1 MFLVKKIS
9 VVIVVLICFLACSQE
24 SFIKLQKKAQEQE
37 NDGSK
42 RPSYVDSDYEVFSE
56 TIFLQN
62 MVYQPIEERNAFFQL
77 TKDGD
82 DSFNPETSV
91 ILLNEPSDNNEKNP
105 PLYQNDPNNNA
116 NNEKNPP
123 LYQNDPNN
131 NANNEK
137 NPPLYQNDPN
147 NNANNEKSP
156 FLYKPKRKA
165 KNPKLIEYS
174 QQDFYP
180 LKNGDIMMSKEGDQ
194 WLIEIKS
201 KALKRFLKDQND
213 KDRQIQT
220 FTFNDTKTQI
230 AQFKGKIS
238 SYVYT
243 TNDSDLSLRPF
254 YESFLL
260 EKKSDDLYMVDKA
273 LDAIEVSK
281 CQMVLKKHSTDKLDS
296 QHKAI
301 SIDLDFKKERFKS
314 DTELFLECQS

>member
-1 MFLVKKIS
+1 MFLVKKIG
-9 VVIVVLICFLACSQE
+9 VVIMILVCFLACSQE

-77 TKDGD
+77 TKDED
-82 DSFNPETSV
+82 DSFNPENSV
-91 ILLNEPSDNNEKNP
+91 ILLNEPSDNSETLYPNESHN
-105 PLYQNDPNNNA
+105 NTNNA
-116 NNEKNPP
+116 NNDVKN
-123 LYQNDPNN
+123 
-131 NANNEK
+131 
-137 NPPLYQNDPN
+137 
-147 NNANNEKSP
+147 P
-156 FLYKPKRKA
+156 FLYKPKRKT

-180 LKNGDIMMSKEGDQ
+180 LKNGDIIMSKEGDQ
-194 WLIEIKS
+194 WLIEIQS

-260 EKKSDDLYMVDKA
+260 EKKSDNVYTIENKA
-273 LDAIEVSK
+273 LDTMEISK

-314 DTELFLECQS
+314 DTELFLECLKES

>member
-1 MFLVKKIS
+1 MFLVKKIG
-9 VVIVVLICFLACSQE
+9 VVIMILVCFLACSQE
-24 SFIKLQKKAQEQE
+24 RFIKLQKKAQEQE

-62 MVYQPIEERNAFFQL
+62 MVYQPIEERDSFAQL
-77 TKDGD
+77 TKDEN

-116 NNEKNPP
+116 NNEKNP
-123 LYQNDPNN
+123 
-131 NANNEK
+131 
-137 NPPLYQNDPN
+137 
-147 NNANNEKSP
+147 
-156 FLYKPKRKA
+156 FLYKPKRKT

-174 QQDFYP
+174 QQNFYP

-194 WLIEIKS
+194 WLVEIKS

-230 AQFKGKIS
+230 VQFKGKIS

-243 TNDSDLSLRPF
+243 TNNSDLSLRPF

-260 EKKSDDLYMVDKA
+260 EKKSDDFYTIGADKA
-273 LDAIEVSK
+273 LDAIEISK

-314 DTELFLECQS
+314 DTELFLECLKES

>member
-1 MFLVKKIS
+1 M
-9 VVIVVLICFLACSQE
+9 VLIGFLACSQE
-24 SFIKLQKKAQEQE
+24 RFIQLQKKAQEQE

-56 TIFLQN
+56 TIFLKN
-62 MVYQPIEERNAFFQL
+62 MVHQPIKERDAFAQL
-77 TKDGD
+77 AKDGD

-91 ILLNEPSDNNEKNP
+91 ILLDEPSDNDTKNP
-105 PLYQNDPNNNA
+105 PLNQNESNNNTA
-116 NNEKNPP
+116 NNDTKN
-123 LYQNDPNN
+123 
-131 NANNEK
+131 
-137 NPPLYQNDPN
+137 
-147 NNANNEKSP
+147 P
-156 FLYKPKRKA
+156 FLYKPKRKT
-165 KNPKLIEYS
+165 KDPKLIEYS
-174 QQDFYP
+174 QQNFYP
-180 LKNGDIMMSKEGDQ
+180 LKDGDIMMSKEGDQ

-201 KALKRFLKDQND
+201 KALKRFLKDQNN

-243 TNDSDLSLRPF
+243 TNNSNLSLRPF

-260 EKKSDDLYMVDKA
+260 EKKSDDLYMIGAIGDKA
-273 LDAIEVSK
+273 LDAIEIQK
-281 CQMVLKKHSTDKLDS
+281 CQMVLKKHSADKLDS

>member
-1 MFLVKKIS
+1 MFLVKKIG
-9 VVIVVLICFLACSQE
+9 VVIMILVCFLACSQE

-77 TKDGD
+77 TKDED

-91 ILLNEPSDNNEKNP
+91 ILLNEPSGNDTKNP
-105 PLYQNDPNNNA
+105 PLYPNDPHNNTA
-116 NNEKNPP
+116 NNDTKN
-123 LYQNDPNN
+123 
-131 NANNEK
+131 
-137 NPPLYQNDPN
+137 
-147 NNANNEKSP
+147 P
-156 FLYKPKRKA
+156 FLYKPKRKT
-165 KNPKLIEYS
+165 KDPKLIEYS
-174 QQDFYP
+174 QQNFYP
-180 LKNGDIMMSKEGDQ
+180 LKNGDIIVSKEGDQ

-243 TNDSDLSLRPF
+243 TTNSGLSLRPF

-260 EKKSDDLYMVDKA
+260 EKKSGDLYTIGAIGDKA
-273 LDAIEVSK
+273 LDAIEISK

>member
-1 MFLVKKIS
+1 MFLVKKIG
-9 VVIVVLICFLACSQE
+9 VVVVVLIGFLACSQE
-24 SFIKLQKKAQEQE
+24 RFIQLQKKAQEQE

-56 TIFLQN
+56 TIFLKN
-62 MVYQPIEERNAFFQL
+62 MVYQPIKERDAFAQL
-77 TKDGD
+77 TKDED

-91 ILLNEPSDNNEKNP
+91 ILLDEPSDNDTKNP
-105 PLYQNDPNNNA
+105 PLNQNESSNNTTSNDI
-116 NNEKNPP
+116 KN
-123 LYQNDPNN
+123 
-131 NANNEK
+131 
-137 NPPLYQNDPN
+137 
-147 NNANNEKSP
+147 P
-156 FLYKPKRKA
+156 FLYKPKRKT

-174 QQDFYP
+174 QQNFYP
-180 LKNGDIMMSKEGDQ
+180 LKDGDIMMSKEGDQ

-201 KALKRFLKDQND
+201 KSLKRFLKDQNN

-243 TNDSDLSLRPF
+243 TNNSDLSLRPF

-260 EKKSDDLYMVDKA
+260 EKKSDDLYTMIGDKA
-273 LDAIEVSK
+273 LDAIEIQK

-314 DTELFLECQS
+314 DMELFLECQS

>member
-1 MFLVKKIS
+1 MFLVKKIG
-9 VVIVVLICFLACSQE
+9 VVVVVLIGFLACSQE
-24 SFIKLQKKAQEQE
+24 RFIQLQKKAQEQE

-62 MVYQPIEERNAFFQL
+62 MVYQPIKERDAFAQL
-77 TKDGD
+77 TKDED

-91 ILLNEPSDNNEKNP
+91 ILLNEPNDNDAKNP
-105 PLYQNDPNNNA
+105 PLNQNESNNNTA
-116 NNEKNPP
+116 NNDVKN
-123 LYQNDPNN
+123 
-131 NANNEK
+131 
-137 NPPLYQNDPN
+137 
-147 NNANNEKSP
+147 P
-156 FLYKPKRKA
+156 FLYKPKRKT
-165 KNPKLIEYS
+165 KDPKLIEYS
-174 QQDFYP
+174 QQNFYP
-180 LKNGDIMMSKEGDQ
+180 LKDGDIVMSKEGNQ

-201 KALKRFLKDQND
+201 KALKRFLKDQNN

-243 TNDSDLSLRPF
+243 TNNSNLSLRPF

-260 EKKSDDLYMVDKA
+260 EKKSDDFYMIGAIGDKA
-273 LDAIEVSK
+273 LDAIEIHK

>member
-1 MFLVKKIS
+1 MFLVKKIG
-9 VVIVVLICFLACSQE
+9 VVVVVLIGFLACSQE
-24 SFIKLQKKAQEQE
+24 RFIQLQKKAQEQE

-62 MVYQPIEERNAFFQL
+62 MVHQPIKERDAFAQL
-77 TKDGD
+77 TKDED

-91 ILLNEPSDNNEKNP
+91 ILLNESSDNDTKNP
-105 PLYQNDPNNNA
+105 PLNQNESSNNTASNDT
-116 NNEKNPP
+116 KN
-123 LYQNDPNN
+123 
-131 NANNEK
+131 
-137 NPPLYQNDPN
+137 
-147 NNANNEKSP
+147 P
-156 FLYKPKRKA
+156 FLYKPKRKT
-165 KNPKLIEYS
+165 KDPKLIEYS
-174 QQDFYP
+174 QQNFYP
-180 LKNGDIMMSKEGDQ
+180 LKDGDIIMSKEGDQ

-201 KALKRFLKDQND
+201 KSLKRFLKDQND

-243 TNDSDLSLRPF
+243 TSNSDLSLRPF

-260 EKKSDDLYMVDKA
+260 EKKSDDLYTIGDKA
-273 LDAIEVSK
+273 LDTIEVSK

-301 SIDLDFKKERFKS
+301 SINLDFKKERFKS
-314 DTELFLECQS
+314 DTELFLECLKES

>member
-1 MFLVKKIS
+1 MFLVKKIG
-9 VVIVVLICFLACSQE
+9 VVVVVLIGFLACSQE
-24 SFIKLQKKAQEQE
+24 RFIQLQKKAQEQE

-42 RPSYVDSDYEVFSE
+42 RPSYVDSDHEVFSE

-62 MVYQPIEERNAFFQL
+62 MVHQPIKERDAFAQL
-77 TKDGD
+77 TKDED

-91 ILLNEPSDNNEKNP
+91 ILLNEPSDNDTKN
-105 PLYQNDPNNNA
+105 
-116 NNEKNPP
+116 
-123 LYQNDPNN
+123 
-131 NANNEK
+131 
-137 NPPLYQNDPN
+137 
-147 NNANNEKSP
+147 P
-156 FLYKPKRKA
+156 FLYKPKRKT
-165 KNPKLIEYS
+165 KDPKLIEYS
-174 QQDFYP
+174 QQNFYP
-180 LKNGDIMMSKEGDQ
+180 LKDGDIVMSKEGDQ

-243 TNDSDLSLRPF
+243 TNNSDLSLRPF

-260 EKKSDDLYMVDKA
+260 EKKSDDFYTIGAIGDKA
-273 LDAIEVSK
+273 LDAIEIQK

-301 SIDLDFKKERFKS
+301 SIDLDFKKEHFKS

>member
-1 MFLVKKIS
+1 MFLVKKIG
-9 VVIVVLICFLACSQE
+9 VVVVVLIGFLACSQE
-24 SFIKLQKKAQEQE
+24 RFIQLQKKTQEQE

-62 MVYQPIEERNAFFQL
+62 MVHQPIKERDAFAQL
-77 TKDGD
+77 TKDED

-91 ILLNEPSDNNEKNP
+91 ILLDEPSDNDTKNP
-105 PLYQNDPNNNA
+105 PLNQNESNNNTA
-116 NNEKNPP
+116 NNDTKN
-123 LYQNDPNN
+123 
-131 NANNEK
+131 
-137 NPPLYQNDPN
+137 
-147 NNANNEKSP
+147 P
-156 FLYKPKRKA
+156 FLYKPKRKT
-165 KNPKLIEYS
+165 KDPKLIEYS
-174 QQDFYP
+174 QQNFYP
-180 LKNGDIMMSKEGDQ
+180 LKDGDIMMSKEGDQ

-201 KALKRFLKDQND
+201 KSLKRFLKDQND

-243 TNDSDLSLRPF
+243 TNNSDLSLRPF

-260 EKKSDDLYMVDKA
+260 EKKSDDFYTIGAIGDKA
-273 LDAIEVSK
+273 LDAIEIQK

>member
-1 MFLVKKIS
+1 MI
-9 VVIVVLICFLACSQE
+9 LICFLACSQE
-24 SFIKLQKKAQEQE
+24 RFIKLQKKAQEQE

-77 TKDGD
+77 TKDED

-91 ILLNEPSDNNEKNP
+91 ILLNEPSDNDTKNP
-105 PLYQNDPNNNA
+105 PLYPNDPHNNTNNA
-116 NNEKNPP
+116 NNDAKN
-123 LYQNDPNN
+123 
-131 NANNEK
+131 
-137 NPPLYQNDPN
+137 
-147 NNANNEKSP
+147 P
-156 FLYKPKRKA
+156 FLYKPKRKT

-174 QQDFYP
+174 QQNFYP

-194 WLIEIKS
+194 WLVEIKS

-254 YESFLL
+254 YKSFLL
-260 EKKSDDLYMVDKA
+260 EKKSDDFYTIGAIGDKA
-273 LDAIEVSK
+273 LDAIEISK

>member
-1 MFLVKKIS
+1 M
-9 VVIVVLICFLACSQE
+9 VLIGFLACSQE
-24 SFIKLQKKAQEQE
+24 RFIQLQKKAQEQE

-62 MVYQPIEERNAFFQL
+62 MVHQPVKERDAFVQP
-77 TKDGD
+77 TKDED

-91 ILLNEPSDNNEKNP
+91 VLLDEPSDNDTKNP
-105 PLYQNDPNNNA
+105 PLNQNESNNNTA
-116 NNEKNPP
+116 NNDTKN
-123 LYQNDPNN
+123 
-131 NANNEK
+131 
-137 NPPLYQNDPN
+137 
-147 NNANNEKSP
+147 P
-156 FLYKPKRKA
+156 FLYKPKRKT
-165 KNPKLIEYS
+165 KDPKLIEYS
-174 QQDFYP
+174 QQNFYP
-180 LKNGDIMMSKEGDQ
+180 LKDGDIVISKEGDQ

-243 TNDSDLSLRPF
+243 TNNSNLSLRPF

-260 EKKSDDLYMVDKA
+260 EKKSDDFYTMIGDKA
-273 LDAIEVSK
+273 LDAIEIHK

>member
-1 MFLVKKIS
+1 MFLVKKIG
-9 VVIVVLICFLACSQE
+9 VVVVVLIGFLACSQE
-24 SFIKLQKKAQEQE
+24 RFIQLQKKAQEQE

-42 RPSYVDSDYEVFSE
+42 RPSYVDSDHEVFSE

-62 MVYQPIEERNAFFQL
+62 MVHQPIKERDAFAQL

-91 ILLNEPSDNNEKNP
+91 ILLNEPSDNDTKNP
-105 PLYQNDPNNNA
+105 PLNQNESNNNTA
-116 NNEKNPP
+116 NNDTKN
-123 LYQNDPNN
+123 
-131 NANNEK
+131 
-137 NPPLYQNDPN
+137 
-147 NNANNEKSP
+147 P
-156 FLYKPKRKA
+156 FLYKPKRKT
-165 KNPKLIEYS
+165 KDPKLIEYS
-174 QQDFYP
+174 QQNFYP
-180 LKNGDIMMSKEGDQ
+180 LKDGDIVMSKEGDQ

-243 TNDSDLSLRPF
+243 TNNSGLSLRPF

-260 EKKSDDLYMVDKA
+260 EKKSDDFYTIGAIGDKA
-273 LDAIEVSK
+273 LDAIEIHK

>member
-1 MFLVKKIS
+1 MFLVKKIG
-9 VVIVVLICFLACSQE
+9 VVIMILVCFLACSQE
-24 SFIKLQKKAQEQE
+24 SFIKMQKKAQEQE

-62 MVYQPIEERNAFFQL
+62 MVYQPIEERDSFAQL
-77 TKDGD
+77 TKDEN

-105 PLYQNDPNNNA
+105 PLYQNDPNNN
-116 NNEKNPP
+116 E
-123 LYQNDPNN
+123 D

-137 NPPLYQNDPN
+137 N
-147 NNANNEKSP
+147 P
-156 FLYKPKRKA
+156 FLYKPKRKT

-180 LKNGDIMMSKEGDQ
+180 LKNGDIIMSKEGDQ
-194 WLIEIKS
+194 WLIEIQS

-260 EKKSDDLYMVDKA
+260 EKKSDNVYMIENKA
-273 LDAIEVSK
+273 LDTIEISK

-314 DTELFLECQS
+314 DTELFLECLKES

>member
-1 MFLVKKIS
+1 M
-9 VVIVVLICFLACSQE
+9 
-24 SFIKLQKKAQEQE
+24 QKKAQEQE
-37 NDGSK
+37 NDGSQ

-77 TKDGD
+77 TKDEY

-105 PLYQNDPNNNA
+105 PLNQNESNTNTA
-116 NNEKNPP
+116 NNDTKN
-123 LYQNDPNN
+123 
-131 NANNEK
+131 
-137 NPPLYQNDPN
+137 
-147 NNANNEKSP
+147 P
-156 FLYKPKRKA
+156 FLYKPKRKT

-174 QQDFYP
+174 QQNFYP

-194 WLIEIKS
+194 WLVEIKS

-260 EKKSDDLYMVDKA
+260 EKKSDDLYIIGAIGDKA
-273 LDAIEVSK
+273 LDAIEIQK

-314 DTELFLECQS
+314 DTELFLECLKES

>member
-1 MFLVKKIS
+1 M
-9 VVIVVLICFLACSQE
+9 VLICFLACSQE
-24 SFIKLQKKAQEQE
+24 RFIKLQKKAQEQE

-62 MVYQPIEERNAFFQL
+62 MVYQPVEERNALAQL
-77 TKDGD
+77 TKDED
-82 DSFNPETSV
+82 NSFNPETSV

-116 NNEKNPP
+116 NNEKNP
-123 LYQNDPNN
+123 
-131 NANNEK
+131 
-137 NPPLYQNDPN
+137 
-147 NNANNEKSP
+147 
-156 FLYKPKRKA
+156 FLYKPKRKT

-174 QQDFYP
+174 QQNFYP
-180 LKNGDIMMSKEGDQ
+180 LKNGDIVMSREGDQ
-194 WLIEIKS
+194 WLVEIKS

-260 EKKSDDLYMVDKA
+260 EKKSDNVYMIGDKD

>member
-1 MFLVKKIS
+1 MFLVKKIG
-9 VVIVVLICFLACSQE
+9 VVIAVLMCFLACSQE
-24 SFIKLQKKAQEQE
+24 RFIQLQKKAQEQE

-62 MVYQPIEERNAFFQL
+62 MVYQPREERNAFFQL
-77 TKDGD
+77 TEDED
-82 DSFNPETSV
+82 NSFSPETSV
-91 ILLNEPSDNNEKNP
+91 ILLNEPSGNDTKNP
-105 PLYQNDPNNNA
+105 PLYQNESNTNTA
-116 NNEKNPP
+116 NNDTKNPP
-123 LYQNDPNN
+123 LYQNESNTN
-131 NANNEK
+131 TANNDAK
-137 NPPLYQNDPN
+137 N
-147 NNANNEKSP
+147 P
-156 FLYKPKRKA
+156 FLYKPKRKT
-165 KNPKLIEYS
+165 KDPKLIEYS
-174 QQDFYP
+174 QQNFYP
-180 LKNGDIMMSKEGDQ
+180 LKDGDIIMSKEGDQ

-243 TNDSDLSLRPF
+243 TNNSDLSLRPF

-260 EKKSDDLYMVDKA
+260 EKKSDDFYTIGAIGDKA
-273 LDAIEVSK
+273 LDAIEISK

-314 DTELFLECQS
+314 DIELFLECQN

>member
-1 MFLVKKIS
+1 M
-9 VVIVVLICFLACSQE
+9 VLIGFLACSQE
-24 SFIKLQKKAQEQE
+24 RFIQLQKKAQEQE
-37 NDGSK
+37 NDGSQ

-62 MVYQPIEERNAFFQL
+62 MVYQPTEERDSFAQL
-77 TKDGD
+77 TKDEN

-105 PLYQNDPNNNA
+105 PLNQNESNTNTA
-116 NNEKNPP
+116 NNDTKN
-123 LYQNDPNN
+123 
-131 NANNEK
+131 
-137 NPPLYQNDPN
+137 
-147 NNANNEKSP
+147 P
-156 FLYKPKRKA
+156 FLYKPKRKT

-174 QQDFYP
+174 QQNFYP

-243 TNDSDLSLRPF
+243 TNNSDLSLRPF

-260 EKKSDDLYMVDKA
+260 EKKSDDFYTIGAIGDKA
-273 LDAIEVSK
+273 LDAIEISK

-314 DTELFLECQS
+314 DTELFLECLKES

>member
-1 MFLVKKIS
+1 MI
-9 VVIVVLICFLACSQE
+9 LICFLACSQE

-62 MVYQPIEERNAFFQL
+62 MVYQPVEERNAFFQL
-77 TKDGD
+77 TNDED
-82 DSFNPETSV
+82 NNPKETSL
-91 ILLNEPSDNNEKNP
+91 ILLNEPSDNNEKNL
-105 PLYQNDPNNNA
+105 PLYPNESSNNTNQA
-116 NNEKNPP
+116 NNDTKN
-123 LYQNDPNN
+123 
-131 NANNEK
+131 
-137 NPPLYQNDPN
+137 
-147 NNANNEKSP
+147 P
-156 FLYKPKRKA
+156 FLYKKRKA

-180 LKNGDIMMSKEGDQ
+180 LKNGDIIMRKEGDQ
-194 WLIEIKS
+194 WLVEIKS

-273 LDAIEVSK
+273 LDAIEISK

>member
-1 MFLVKKIS
+1 MI
-9 VVIVVLICFLACSQE
+9 LICFLACSQE
-24 SFIKLQKKAQEQE
+24 RFIKLQKKAQEQE

-77 TKDGD
+77 TKDED

-91 ILLNEPSDNNEKNP
+91 ILLNEPSDNDTKNP

-116 NNEKNPP
+116 NNEKNP
-123 LYQNDPNN
+123 
-131 NANNEK
+131 
-137 NPPLYQNDPN
+137 
-147 NNANNEKSP
+147 
-156 FLYKPKRKA
+156 FLYKPKRKT

-174 QQDFYP
+174 QQNFYP

-194 WLIEIKS
+194 WLVEIKS

-230 AQFKGKIS
+230 VQFKGKIS

-243 TNDSDLSLRPF
+243 TNNSDLSLRPF

-260 EKKSDDLYMVDKA
+260 EKKSDDFYTIGADKA
-273 LDAIEVSK
+273 LDAIEISK

-314 DTELFLECQS
+314 NTELFLECQS

>member
-1 MFLVKKIS
+1 MFLVKKIG
-9 VVIVVLICFLACSQE
+9 VVIMILICFLACSQE
-24 SFIKLQKKAQEQE
+24 RFIKLQKKAQEQE

-62 MVYQPIEERNAFFQL
+62 MVYQPTEERDSFAQL
-77 TKDGD
+77 TKDEN

-91 ILLNEPSDNNEKNP
+91 ILLNEPSDNDTKNP
-105 PLYQNDPNNNA
+105 PLYPSDPHNNTA
-116 NNEKNPP
+116 NNDTKN
-123 LYQNDPNN
+123 
-131 NANNEK
+131 
-137 NPPLYQNDPN
+137 
-147 NNANNEKSP
+147 P

-174 QQDFYP
+174 QQNFYP
-180 LKNGDIMMSKEGDQ
+180 LKDGDIIMSKEGDQ

-260 EKKSDDLYMVDKA
+260 EKKSDDLYTIGDKA
-273 LDAIEVSK
+273 LDAIEISK

>member
-1 MFLVKKIS
+1 MFLVKKIG
-9 VVIVVLICFLACSQE
+9 VVIVVLIGFLACSQE
-24 SFIKLQKKAQEQE
+24 RFIKLQKKAQEQE
-37 NDGSK
+37 NDGSQ

-56 TIFLQN
+56 TIFLKN
-62 MVYQPIEERNAFFQL
+62 MVYQPTEERNALAQL
-77 TKDGD
+77 TKDEN

-91 ILLNEPSDNNEKNP
+91 ILLNEPSDNDTKNP
-105 PLYQNDPNNNA
+105 PLYQNESNTNTA
-116 NNEKNPP
+116 NNDTKN
-123 LYQNDPNN
+123 
-131 NANNEK
+131 
-137 NPPLYQNDPN
+137 
-147 NNANNEKSP
+147 P
-156 FLYKPKRKA
+156 FLYKPKRKT

-174 QQDFYP
+174 QQNFYP
-180 LKNGDIMMSKEGDQ
+180 LKNGDIVMSKEGDQ

-260 EKKSDDLYMVDKA
+260 EKKSDDLYTIGAHKA
-273 LDAIEVSK
+273 LDAIEISK

>member
-1 MFLVKKIS
+1 MFLVKKIG
-9 VVIVVLICFLACSQE
+9 VVIAVLMCFLACSQE
-24 SFIKLQKKAQEQE
+24 RFIQLQKKAQEQE

-62 MVYQPIEERNAFFQL
+62 MVYQPTEERDTFAQL

-91 ILLNEPSDNNEKNP
+91 ILLDEPSDNDTKNP
-105 PLYQNDPNNNA
+105 PLNQNESNTNAA
-116 NNEKNPP
+116 NNDVKN
-123 LYQNDPNN
+123 
-131 NANNEK
+131 
-137 NPPLYQNDPN
+137 
-147 NNANNEKSP
+147 P
-156 FLYKPKRKA
+156 FLYKPKRKT
-165 KNPKLIEYS
+165 KDPKLIEYS
-174 QQDFYP
+174 QQNFYP
-180 LKNGDIMMSKEGDQ
+180 LKDGDIIVSKEGDQ

-243 TNDSDLSLRPF
+243 TNNSDLSLRPF

-260 EKKSDDLYMVDKA
+260 EKKSDNLYTIGADKA
-273 LDAIEVSK
+273 LDAIEIQK

>member
-9 VVIVVLICFLACSQE
+9 VVIMILICFLACSQE
-24 SFIKLQKKAQEQE
+24 RFIQLQKKAQEQE
-37 NDGSK
+37 NDGSQ

-62 MVYQPIEERNAFFQL
+62 MVYQPIEERDAFAQL
-77 TKDGD
+77 TKNED

-105 PLYQNDPNNNA
+105 L
-116 NNEKNPP
+116 
-123 LYQNDPNN
+123 
-131 NANNEK
+131 
-137 NPPLYQNDPN
+137 LYQNDPN

-156 FLYKPKRKA
+156 FLYKPKRKT

-174 QQDFYP
+174 QQNFYP
-180 LKNGDIMMSKEGDQ
+180 LKDGDIMMSKEGDQ

-243 TNDSDLSLRPF
+243 TNNSDLSLRPF

-273 LDAIEVSK
+273 LDAIEISK

>member
-1 MFLVKKIS
+1 MFLVKKIG
-9 VVIVVLICFLACSQE
+9 VVIMILIGFLACSQE
-24 SFIKLQKKAQEQE
+24 RFIKLQKKAQEQE

-77 TKDGD
+77 TNDEDNDPK
-82 DSFNPETSV
+82 ETSV

-116 NNEKNPP
+116 N
-123 LYQNDPNN
+123 
-131 NANNEK
+131 
-137 NPPLYQNDPN
+137 
-147 NNANNEKSP
+147 NNEKSP

-180 LKNGDIMMSKEGDQ
+180 LKDGDIVMSKEGDQ

-260 EKKSDDLYMVDKA
+260 EKKSDNLYTIEDKA
-273 LDAIEVSK
+273 LDAIEISK

>member
-1 MFLVKKIS
+1 MI
-9 VVIVVLICFLACSQE
+9 LICFLACSQE
-24 SFIKLQKKAQEQE
+24 RFIKLQKKAQEQE

-62 MVYQPIEERNAFFQL
+62 MVYQPIEERDSFAQL
-77 TKDGD
+77 TKDEN

-91 ILLNEPSDNNEKNP
+91 ILLDEPSDNDIKNP
-105 PLYQNDPNNNA
+105 PLNQNESNTNTA
-116 NNEKNPP
+116 NNDAKN
-123 LYQNDPNN
+123 
-131 NANNEK
+131 
-137 NPPLYQNDPN
+137 
-147 NNANNEKSP
+147 P
-156 FLYKPKRKA
+156 FLYKPKRKT
-165 KNPKLIEYS
+165 KDPKLIEYS
-174 QQDFYP
+174 QQNFYP
-180 LKNGDIMMSKEGDQ
+180 LKDGDIVMSKEGDQ
-194 WLIEIKS
+194 WLVEIKS

-243 TNDSDLSLRPF
+243 TNNSDLSLRPF

-260 EKKSDDLYMVDKA
+260 EKKSDDFYTIGAIGDKA
-273 LDAIEVSK
+273 LDAIEISK

-314 DTELFLECQS
+314 DTELFLECLKES

>member
-1 MFLVKKIS
+1 MFLVKKIG
-9 VVIVVLICFLACSQE
+9 VVIVVLIGFLACSQE
-24 SFIKLQKKAQEQE
+24 RFIQLQKKAQEQE
-37 NDGSK
+37 NDGSQ

-56 TIFLQN
+56 TIFLKN
-62 MVYQPIEERNAFFQL
+62 MVYQPMEERNAFFQL
-77 TKDGD
+77 TKDEN

-91 ILLNEPSDNNEKNP
+91 ILLNEPSDN
-105 PLYQNDPNNNA
+105 DT
-116 NNEKNPP
+116 
-123 LYQNDPNN
+123 
-131 NANNEK
+131 K

-156 FLYKPKRKA
+156 FLYKPKRKT

-174 QQDFYP
+174 QQNFYP
-180 LKNGDIMMSKEGDQ
+180 LKDGDIVMSKERDQ
-194 WLIEIKS
+194 WLVEIKS

-220 FTFNDTKTQI
+220 FTFDDTKTQI

-260 EKKSDDLYMVDKA
+260 EKKSDNVYTIENKA
-273 LDAIEVSK
+273 LDTIEISK

>member
-1 MFLVKKIS
+1 MFLVKKIG
-9 VVIVVLICFLACSQE
+9 VVVVVLIGFLACSQE
-24 SFIKLQKKAQEQE
+24 RFIQLQKKAQEQE

-62 MVYQPIEERNAFFQL
+62 MVHQPIKERDAFAQL
-77 TKDGD
+77 TKDED

-91 ILLNEPSDNNEKNP
+91 ILLNEPSDNDTKNP
-105 PLYQNDPNNNA
+105 PLNQNESNNTASNDT
-116 NNEKNPP
+116 KN
-123 LYQNDPNN
+123 
-131 NANNEK
+131 
-137 NPPLYQNDPN
+137 
-147 NNANNEKSP
+147 P
-156 FLYKPKRKA
+156 FLYKPKRKT
-165 KNPKLIEYS
+165 KDPKLIEYS
-174 QQDFYP
+174 QQNFYP
-180 LKNGDIMMSKEGDQ
+180 LKDGDIMMSKEGDQ

-243 TNDSDLSLRPF
+243 TNNSNLSLRPF

-260 EKKSDDLYMVDKA
+260 EKKSDDLYTIGDKA
-273 LDAIEVSK
+273 LDAIEIQK

-314 DTELFLECQS
+314 DTELFLECQN

>member
-1 MFLVKKIS
+1 MFLVKKIG
-9 VVIVVLICFLACSQE
+9 VVVVVLIGFLACSQE
-24 SFIKLQKKAQEQE
+24 RFIQLQKKAQEQE

-62 MVYQPIEERNAFFQL
+62 MVHQPIKERDAFAQP
-77 TKDGD
+77 TKDED
-82 DSFNPETSV
+82 DFFNSETSV
-91 ILLNEPSDNNEKNP
+91 ILLDEPSDNDTKSP
-105 PLYQNDPNNNA
+105 PLNQNESNNNTA
-116 NNEKNPP
+116 SNDTKN
-123 LYQNDPNN
+123 
-131 NANNEK
+131 
-137 NPPLYQNDPN
+137 
-147 NNANNEKSP
+147 P
-156 FLYKPKRKA
+156 FLYKPKRKT
-165 KNPKLIEYS
+165 KDPKLIEYS
-174 QQDFYP
+174 QQNFYP
-180 LKNGDIMMSKEGDQ
+180 LKDGDIMMSKEGDQ

-201 KALKRFLKDQND
+201 KALKRFLKDQNN
-213 KDRQIQT
+213 KDHQIQT

-243 TNDSDLSLRPF
+243 TNNSDLSLRPF

-260 EKKSDDLYMVDKA
+260 EKKSDDLYTIGDKA
-273 LDAIEVSK
+273 LDAIEIQK

-301 SIDLDFKKERFKS
+301 SIDLDFKRERFKS

>member
-1 MFLVKKIS
+1 MFLVKKIG
-9 VVIVVLICFLACSQE
+9 VVVVVLIGFLACSQE
-24 SFIKLQKKAQEQE
+24 RFIQLQKKAQEQE
-37 NDGSK
+37 NDGSQ

-62 MVYQPIEERNAFFQL
+62 MVYQPIKERDAFVQP

-91 ILLNEPSDNNEKNP
+91 ILLDEPSDNDTKN
-105 PLYQNDPNNNA
+105 
-116 NNEKNPP
+116 
-123 LYQNDPNN
+123 
-131 NANNEK
+131 
-137 NPPLYQNDPN
+137 
-147 NNANNEKSP
+147 P
-156 FLYKPKRKA
+156 FLYKPKRKT

-174 QQDFYP
+174 QQNFYP

-194 WLIEIKS
+194 WLVEIKS

-260 EKKSDDLYMVDKA
+260 EKKSDDLYTIGDKA
-273 LDAIEVSK
+273 LDTIEVSK

-314 DTELFLECQS
+314 DTELFLECLKES

>member
-24 SFIKLQKKAQEQE
+24 RFIKLQKKAQEQE
-37 NDGSK
+37 NDGSQ

-56 TIFLQN
+56 TIFLKN
-62 MVYQPIEERNAFFQL
+62 MVYHHAHHANETNAFAQL
-77 TKDGD
+77 INDEDNDPK
-82 DSFNPETSV
+82 ETPL
-91 ILLNEPSDNNEKNP
+91 ILLNEPNDNEKNP

-116 NNEKNPP
+116 NN
-123 LYQNDPNN
+123 
-131 NANNEK
+131 NEK
-137 NPPLYQNDPN
+137 N
-147 NNANNEKSP
+147 P
-156 FLYKPKRKA
+156 FLYKPKKEA
-165 KNPKLIEYS
+165 KNPRLIEYS
-174 QQDFYP
+174 QQNFYP
-180 LKNGDIMMSKEGDQ
+180 LKNGDIALNRDGDQ
-194 WLIEIKS
+194 WLVEIKS

-260 EKKSDDLYMVDKA
+260 EKKSDDLYTIGDKA
-273 LDAIEVSK
+273 LDAIEISK

-314 DTELFLECQS
+314 DTELFLECLKES

>member
-1 MFLVKKIS
+1 MI
-9 VVIVVLICFLACSQE
+9 LICFLACSQE
-24 SFIKLQKKAQEQE
+24 RFIKLQKKAQEQE

-62 MVYQPIEERNAFFQL
+62 MVYQPTEERNAFFQL
-77 TKDGD
+77 TKDED

-91 ILLNEPSDNNEKNP
+91 ILLNEPSDNDTKNP
-105 PLYQNDPNNNA
+105 PLYQNESNTNTA
-116 NNEKNPP
+116 NNDTKN
-123 LYQNDPNN
+123 
-131 NANNEK
+131 
-137 NPPLYQNDPN
+137 
-147 NNANNEKSP
+147 P

-174 QQDFYP
+174 QQNFYP
-180 LKNGDIMMSKEGDQ
+180 LKDGDIVMSKEGDQ

-254 YESFLL
+254 YKSFLL
-260 EKKSDDLYMVDKA
+260 EKKSDDLYTIGDKA
-273 LDAIEVSK
+273 LDTIEVSK

>member
-1 MFLVKKIS
+1 MFLVKKIG
-9 VVIVVLICFLACSQE
+9 VVIMILICFLACSQE
-24 SFIKLQKKAQEQE
+24 RFIKLQKKAQEQE

-42 RPSYVDSDYEVFSE
+42 RPSYVDSDHEVFSE

-77 TKDGD
+77 TKDED
-82 DSFNPETSV
+82 NSFNPETSV
-91 ILLNEPSDNNEKNP
+91 ILLNEPSDNDTKNP
-105 PLYQNDPNNNA
+105 PLNQNESNTNTA
-116 NNEKNPP
+116 NNDTKN
-123 LYQNDPNN
+123 
-131 NANNEK
+131 
-137 NPPLYQNDPN
+137 
-147 NNANNEKSP
+147 P

-174 QQDFYP
+174 QQNFYP
-180 LKNGDIMMSKEGDQ
+180 LKDGDIIMSKEGDQ
-194 WLIEIKS
+194 WLIKIKS

-243 TNDSDLSLRPF
+243 TNNSNLSLRPF

-260 EKKSDDLYMVDKA
+260 EKKSDDLYTIGAIGDKA

>member
-1 MFLVKKIS
+1 MFLVKKIG
-9 VVIVVLICFLACSQE
+9 VVIMILVCFLACSQE
-24 SFIKLQKKAQEQE
+24 SFIKMQKKAQEQE

-77 TKDGD
+77 TKDED
-82 DSFNPETSV
+82 NSFNPENSV
-91 ILLNEPSDNNEKNP
+91 ILLNEPSDSSEKNP
-105 PLYQNDPNNNA
+105 PSYPNDPNNN
-116 NNEKNPP
+116 
-123 LYQNDPNN
+123 DN
-131 NANNEK
+131 NANNSQK
-137 NPPLYQNDPN
+137 N
-147 NNANNEKSP
+147 P
-156 FLYKPKRKA
+156 FLYKPKRKT

-180 LKNGDIMMSKEGDQ
+180 LKNGDIIMSKEGDQ
-194 WLIEIKS
+194 WLIEIQS

-260 EKKSDDLYMVDKA
+260 EKKSDNVYTIENKA
-273 LDAIEVSK
+273 LDTKEISK

>member
-9 VVIVVLICFLACSQE
+9 VVIMILVCFLACSQE
-24 SFIKLQKKAQEQE
+24 RFIKLQKKAQEQE

-42 RPSYVDSDYEVFSE
+42 RPSYVDSDHEVFSE

-62 MVYQPIEERNAFFQL
+62 MVYQPMEERDSFAQL
-77 TKDGD
+77 TKDEN

-91 ILLNEPSDNNEKNP
+91 ILLNEPSDNDTKNP
-105 PLYQNDPNNNA
+105 PLNQNESNTNTA
-116 NNEKNPP
+116 NNDTKN
-123 LYQNDPNN
+123 
-131 NANNEK
+131 
-137 NPPLYQNDPN
+137 
-147 NNANNEKSP
+147 P
-156 FLYKPKRKA
+156 FLYKPKRKT

-180 LKNGDIMMSKEGDQ
+180 LKNGDIVMSKEGDQ
-194 WLIEIKS
+194 WLVEIKS
-201 KALKRFLKDQND
+201 KALKRFLKDPND

-260 EKKSDDLYMVDKA
+260 EKKSDDFYTIGAIGDKA
-273 LDAIEVSK
+273 LDAIEISK

>member
-1 MFLVKKIS
+1 MFLVKKIG
-9 VVIVVLICFLACSQE
+9 VVIMILVCFLACSQE
-24 SFIKLQKKAQEQE
+24 SFIKMQKKAQEQE

-77 TKDGD
+77 TKDED
-82 DSFNPETSV
+82 NSFNPENSV

-105 PLYQNDPNNNA
+105 PSYPNDPNNNEDNA
-116 NNEKNPP
+116 NNEKN
-123 LYQNDPNN
+123 
-131 NANNEK
+131 
-137 NPPLYQNDPN
+137 
-147 NNANNEKSP
+147 P
-156 FLYKPKRKA
+156 FLYKPKRKT

-180 LKNGDIMMSKEGDQ
+180 LKNGDIIMSKEGDQ
-194 WLIEIKS
+194 WLIEIQS

-260 EKKSDDLYMVDKA
+260 EKKSDNVYTIENKA
-273 LDAIEVSK
+273 LDTMEISK

>member
-1 MFLVKKIS
+1 MFLVKKIG
-9 VVIVVLICFLACSQE
+9 VVVVVLIGFLACSQE
-24 SFIKLQKKAQEQE
+24 RFIQLQKKAQEQE

-62 MVYQPIEERNAFFQL
+62 MVHQPIKERDAFAQL
-77 TKDGD
+77 TKDED

-91 ILLNEPSDNNEKNP
+91 ILLNEPSDNDTKNP
-105 PLYQNDPNNNA
+105 PLNQNESNNSAA
-116 NNEKNPP
+116 NNDTKN
-123 LYQNDPNN
+123 
-131 NANNEK
+131 
-137 NPPLYQNDPN
+137 
-147 NNANNEKSP
+147 P
-156 FLYKPKRKA
+156 FLYKPKRKT
-165 KNPKLIEYS
+165 KDPKLIEYS
-174 QQDFYP
+174 QQNFYP
-180 LKNGDIMMSKEGDQ
+180 LKDGDIMMSKEGDQ
-194 WLIEIKS
+194 WLIKIKS

-243 TNDSDLSLRPF
+243 TNNSDLSLRPF

-260 EKKSDDLYMVDKA
+260 EKKSDDLYTIGAIGDKA
-273 LDAIEVSK
+273 LDAIEIQK

>member
-1 MFLVKKIS
+1 MFLVKKIG
-9 VVIVVLICFLACSQE
+9 VVVVVLIGFLACSQE
-24 SFIKLQKKAQEQE
+24 RFIQLQKKAQEQE

-42 RPSYVDSDYEVFSE
+42 RPSYVDSDHEVFSE

-62 MVYQPIEERNAFFQL
+62 MVHQPIKERDTFAQL
-77 TKDGD
+77 TKDED

-91 ILLNEPSDNNEKNP
+91 ILLNEPSDNDTKNP
-105 PLYQNDPNNNA
+105 PLNQNESNNSTAHNDI
-116 NNEKNPP
+116 KN
-123 LYQNDPNN
+123 
-131 NANNEK
+131 
-137 NPPLYQNDPN
+137 
-147 NNANNEKSP
+147 P
-156 FLYKPKRKA
+156 FLYKPKRKT

-174 QQDFYP
+174 QQNFYP
-180 LKNGDIMMSKEGDQ
+180 LKNGDIIMSKEGDQ

-201 KALKRFLKDQND
+201 KALKRFLKDQNN

-243 TNDSDLSLRPF
+243 TNNSNLSLRPF

-260 EKKSDDLYMVDKA
+260 EKKSDDFYTIGDKT
-273 LDAIEVSK
+273 LDAIEIQK

>member
-1 MFLVKKIS
+1 MFLVKKIG
-9 VVIVVLICFLACSQE
+9 VVIVVLMCFLACSQE
-24 SFIKLQKKAQEQE
+24 RFIQLQKKTQEQE

-62 MVYQPIEERNAFFQL
+62 MVYQPTEERDSFAQL
-77 TKDGD
+77 TKDED
-82 DSFNPETSV
+82 NSFNPETSV
-91 ILLNEPSDNNEKNP
+91 ILLNEPSGNDTKNP
-105 PLYQNDPNNNA
+105 PLYQNESNNNTA
-116 NNEKNPP
+116 NNDTKN
-123 LYQNDPNN
+123 
-131 NANNEK
+131 
-137 NPPLYQNDPN
+137 
-147 NNANNEKSP
+147 P
-156 FLYKPKRKA
+156 FLYKPKRKT
-165 KNPKLIEYS
+165 KDPKLIEYS
-174 QQDFYP
+174 QQNFYP
-180 LKNGDIMMSKEGDQ
+180 LKDGDIMMSKEGDQ

-243 TNDSDLSLRPF
+243 TNNSDLSLRPF

-260 EKKSDDLYMVDKA
+260 EKKSDNLYTIGAIGDKA
-273 LDAIEVSK
+273 LDVIEISK

-314 DTELFLECQS
+314 DIELFLECQN

>member
-1 MFLVKKIS
+1 MFLVKKIG
-9 VVIVVLICFLACSQE
+9 VVVVVLIGFLACSQE
-24 SFIKLQKKAQEQE
+24 RFIQLQKKAQEQE

-62 MVYQPIEERNAFFQL
+62 MVHQPIKERDAFAQL

-82 DSFNPETSV
+82 DSFNPSFNPETSV
-91 ILLNEPSDNNEKNP
+91 ILLDEPSDNDTKNP
-105 PLYQNDPNNNA
+105 PLNQNESNNNTA
-116 NNEKNPP
+116 SNDTKN
-123 LYQNDPNN
+123 
-131 NANNEK
+131 
-137 NPPLYQNDPN
+137 
-147 NNANNEKSP
+147 P
-156 FLYKPKRKA
+156 FLYKPKRKT
-165 KNPKLIEYS
+165 KDPKLIEYS
-174 QQDFYP
+174 QQNFYP
-180 LKNGDIMMSKEGDQ
+180 LKDGDIVMSKEGDQ

-243 TNDSDLSLRPF
+243 TNNSNLSLRPF

-260 EKKSDDLYMVDKA
+260 EKKSDDFYTIGADKA
-273 LDAIEVSK
+273 LDAIEIQK

>member
-1 MFLVKKIS
+1 MFLVKKIG
-9 VVIVVLICFLACSQE
+9 VVIMILICFLACSQE
-24 SFIKLQKKAQEQE
+24 RFIKLQKKAQEQE

-77 TKDGD
+77 TNDEDNDPK
-82 DSFNPETSV
+82 ETSV
-91 ILLNEPSDNNEKNP
+91 ILLNEPSDNDTKNP

-116 NNEKNPP
+116 NNEKN
-123 LYQNDPNN
+123 
-131 NANNEK
+131 
-137 NPPLYQNDPN
+137 
-147 NNANNEKSP
+147 P

-174 QQDFYP
+174 QQNFYP

-260 EKKSDDLYMVDKA
+260 EKKSDDLYTIGDKA
-273 LDAIEVSK
+273 LDAIEISK